1 MIKKRFL
8 WQWSENIY
16 KLLVRT
22 AFVILGVIG
31 AVQVA
36 LHGIGTRSTY
46 TAKDLKGLAVSWL
59 REMEEKGYTEQIKWF
74 CVLLFAVV
82 AVYALVWDIKTLL
95 HIMPRRSRL
104 GRSILKQASRGESF
118 RELCRQIDYDME
130 AGYREFG
137 TGVYISSSWVLEEE
151 VMRLVR
157 IKKITQ
163 LTGLGKNGLLLED
176 TDGNQ
181 MKLDLM
187 FEEPTKEALAY
198 LKSCLPLVEIAAN
211 EEAKEYEA
219 GEEKRNMQMKHLM
232 SWHVPKTQQEVN
244 QYAQSAKEGDAAAQR
259 EYGKCLL
266 FGKGIEPDAKE
277 AYAWLEKAA
286 AQADVIA
293 KMYVGHCKLYGIGTA
308 KAEEAGYELLDN
320 ALNYNYPE
328 ESSSQPL
335 ADYSQFEEEDLCQ
348 LFWDLGDALEKGLGP
363 YINYNVAVYYFDMLN
378 DWGHLEGAERKSH
391 YKKNF
396 LGRWK
401 KVD

>member
-1 MIKKRFL
+1 MVKKRFR

-22 AFVILGVIG
+22 AFVILGIIG

-36 LHGIGTRSTY
+36 LHGTGTRSTH
-46 TAKDLKGLAVSWL
+46 TAQGLKGLAVSWL
-59 REMEEKGYTEQIKWF
+59 RKMEDQGYTEQVKWF

-82 AVYALVWDIKTLL
+82 AIYALVWDIKTIL
-95 HIMPRRSRL
+95 HIMPRRSKL
-104 GRSILKQASRGESF
+104 GRSILKQASRGENF
-118 RELCRQIDYDME
+118 RKLCRQIDYDME
-130 AGYREFG
+130 AGYKEFG
-137 TGVYISSSWVLEEE
+137 AGVYISSSWILEEE
-151 VMRLVR
+151 AMRLVR

-163 LTGLGKNGLLLED
+163 ITGLGKNGLLLED
-176 TDGNQ
+176 IDGNQ
-181 MKLDLM
+181 MKLDFV
-187 FEEPTKEALAY
+187 FEEPTKEALDY
-198 LKSCLPLVEIAAN
+198 LKSRLPLVEIVADK
-211 EEAKEYEA
+211 EAKEYGT
-219 GEEKRNMQMKHLM
+219 GEEQRKMQTNHLM
-232 SWHVPKTQQEVN
+232 SWHVPKTQQEVK
-244 QYAQSAKEGDAAAQR
+244 QYAQSAKEGEAAAQR

-266 FGKGIEPDAKE
+266 FGKGIEPNAKE
-277 AYAWLEKAA
+277 ACAWLEKAA
-286 AQADVIA
+286 AQSDEIA
-293 KMYVGHCKLYGIGTA
+293 KMYVGHCKLYGIGTT
-308 KAEEAGYELLDN
+308 KAEEAGYELLNN

-363 YINYNVAVYYFDMLN
+363 YQNYKVAVYYFDMLN
-378 DWGHLEGAERKSH
+378 DWGHPEGGERKSH